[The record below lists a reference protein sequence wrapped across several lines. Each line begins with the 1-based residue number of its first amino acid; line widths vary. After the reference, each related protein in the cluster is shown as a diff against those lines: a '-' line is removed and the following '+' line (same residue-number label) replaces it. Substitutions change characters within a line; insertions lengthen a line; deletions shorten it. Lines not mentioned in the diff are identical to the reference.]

1 MAVRVTEE
9 INTRL
14 YHLIP
19 DGEITSIK
27 ISQVDP
33 SESLSIT
40 LKGGSETPLVCIIQH
55 IYHDGVN
62 ARDGQLLPGDII
74 LNVNRMD
81 ISNVSHNY
89 ALHLLWQPYQ
99 KFCSR
104 NSGQTL
110 GAYRPQDDSC
120 HVICNKSSPKEQL
133 GMKLVCKVDEPGV
146 FTFSVLDG
154 GVAD

>member
-1 MAVRVTEE
+1 MGGGETSLVR
-9 INTRL
+9 
-14 YHLIP
+14 
-19 DGEITSIK
+19 
-27 ISQVDP
+27 
-33 SESLSIT
+33 
-40 LKGGSETPLVCIIQH
+40 IIQH

-74 LNVNRMD
+74 LNVHRMD

-89 ALHLLWQPYQ
+89 APHLLRQPYQVLRLTMLHNQ

-104 NSGQTL
+104 NSGQML

-146 FTFSVLDG
+146 FTFNVLDG